1 MKYQDLSDG
10 LRHFF
15 IDKLNVIDGTNESNK
30 VDDDIERIITSYDPS
45 GKAHPEESMDAPNGV
60 SNG

>member
-1 MKYQDLSDG
+1 MG
-10 LRHFF
+10 EFF
-15 IDKLNVIDGTNESNK
+15 YKREGYEKGIKNVMEHTT
-30 VDDDIERIITSYDPS
+30 DINRLVTSWDPS

>member
-1 MKYQDLSDG
+1 MGD
-10 LRHFF
+10 FF
-15 IDKLNVIDGTNESNK
+15 YKREGYEKGIKTPTETVKEL
-30 VDDDIERIITSYDPS
+30 ERIITSWDPS

>member
-1 MKYQDLSDG
+1 MCNKLTSLMGDDAGMNYFNEIDEDL
-10 LRHFF
+10 
-15 IDKLNVIDGTNESNK
+15 
-30 VDDDIERIITSYDPS
+30 ERIITSYDPS